1 MTPTKNQA
9 GAPGAEVNAS
19 ANKAA
24 DSEPRQSRLPNC
36 RAAARVPFGPAKLKH
51 QGNAG
56 LRRPPGWR
64 KPLLSRMQIAAGLI
78 KEALMADV
86 TVTEHLLLH
95 QKRTPQATGQFT
107 GLLYDLI
114 LSGKTIS
121 RRINKAGLLDILGGT
136 GEVNVQGEN
145 VQKLDEIANRIM
157 IYRMER
163 CGALCAMSS
172 EEEAEL
178 IRVSPEFPR
187 GDYIL
192 IFDPLD
198 GSSNIDVNINVGT
211 IFSILRRPEGST
223 GEVALDE
230 VLQPGVNQVAAGYIL
245 YGPSTMLVFSTGQG
259 VHGFTLDPGV
269 GEFLLSH
276 PNMRIPEQGGIYS
289 VNEGYRKNWDAP
301 TREAVDWFHGCETQ
315 HGTFYSSRYVG
326 ALVADFHRTLIY
338 GGIYMYPPDVNKPNG
353 KLRLMCEASPL
364 AFLAEQAGG
373 KASDGERRILER
385 RPERL
390 HARTPLFIGS
400 VKDVEAVEK
409 IYAKYKTA

>member
-1 MTPTKNQA
+1 
-9 GAPGAEVNAS
+9 
-19 ANKAA
+19 
-24 DSEPRQSRLPNC
+24 
-36 RAAARVPFGPAKLKH
+36 
-51 QGNAG
+51 
-56 LRRPPGWR
+56 
-64 KPLLSRMQIAAGLI
+64 
-78 KEALMADV
+78 MADI

-114 LSGKTIS
+114 LSGKSIS

-145 VQKLDEIANRIM
+145 VQKLDSIANRIM
-157 IYRMER
+157 LYRMER
-163 CGALCAMSS
+163 CGALCAMGS
-172 EEEAEL
+172 EEEADL
-178 IRVSPEFPR
+178 VRVRSEFPR

-211 IFSILRRPEGST
+211 IFSILRRPEGRS
-223 GEVALDE
+223 GEVSMDE
-230 VLQPGVNQVAAGYIL
+230 VLQPGLKQVGAGYIL
-245 YGPSTMLVFSTGQG
+245 YGPATMLVLSTGQG

-276 PNMRIPEQGGIYS
+276 PDMRIPEQGHMYS
-289 VNEGYRKNWDAP
+289 VNGGNWKYWDEA
-301 TREAVDWFHGCETQ
+301 TREAVSWFRTSETPA
-315 HGTFYSSRYVG
+315 GKPYSARYVG

-338 GGIYMYPPDVNKPNG
+338 GGIYMYPPDAKKPNG
-353 KLRLMCEASPL
+353 KLRLMCEANPL

-373 KASDGERRILER
+373 KASDGYGRILER
-385 RPERL
+385 VPDKL

-409 IYAKYKTA
+409 IYARHRA

>member
-1 MTPTKNQA
+1 
-9 GAPGAEVNAS
+9 
-19 ANKAA
+19 
-24 DSEPRQSRLPNC
+24 
-36 RAAARVPFGPAKLKH
+36 
-51 QGNAG
+51 
-56 LRRPPGWR
+56 
-64 KPLLSRMQIAAGLI
+64 
-78 KEALMADV
+78 MADV

-289 VNEGYRKNWDAP
+289 VNEGYKKNWDAP